1 MLWQLRN
8 GLGSEAWRV
17 QRSRGMVGIELN
29 GVNVEF
35 STNPAESMVMFTN
48 FGLDQ
53 PSFLASGI

>member
-1 MLWQLRN
+1 
-8 GLGSEAWRV
+8 
-17 QRSRGMVGIELN
+17 MVGIELN

-53 PSFLASGI
+53 PSFLAPGI